1 LVKEPVGLGLTYL
14 PDPCERPHWNFVF
27 VGPVKEHPAHQ
38 VTRDV
43 VAVLRELLDC
53 HFLGAKTVTELAA
66 YSQHFDV
73 CLMPYAMTDYT
84 KYICTLKMY
93 EYLASGMPI
102 VSSPA
107 AGSDAIR
114 KAFSICSERIA

>member
-1 LVKEPVGLGLTYL
+1 M
-14 PDPCERPHWNFVF
+14 
-27 VGPVKEHPAHQ
+27 
-38 VTRDV
+38 
-43 VAVLRELLDC
+43 
-53 HFLGAKTVTELAA
+53 TELAA

-84 KYICTLKMY
+84 KYICPLKMS
-93 EYLASGMPI
+93 EYPASGMPI

-114 KAFSICSERIA
+114 KAYFHLLRTNCLDSITASLGMDGAEKRQEAARAYDWAIIVKRVTDILEDKGESQGYSESLGT